1 MQSSITSKFQ
11 TTIPKAIREHLGL
24 SINDALEWKLENG
37 KITVYPAKALFLKYK
52 NEIKTGRGDIKA
64 DIEKARALQME
75 KYR

>member
-11 TTIPKAIREHLGL
+11 TTIPKAIRKHLGL

-37 KITVYPAKALFLKYK
+37 KITVCPAKDLFLKYK
-52 NEIKTGRGDIKA
+52 NAIKTGRGDIKA